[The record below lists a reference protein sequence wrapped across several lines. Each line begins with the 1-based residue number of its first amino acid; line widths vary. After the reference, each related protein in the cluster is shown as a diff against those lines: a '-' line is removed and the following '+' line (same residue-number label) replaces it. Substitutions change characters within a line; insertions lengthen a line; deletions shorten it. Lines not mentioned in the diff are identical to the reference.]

1 MRALLPLLLLAG
13 AAAVGSPAKTKR
25 GTLDPKE
32 AVFLKRCSACHD
44 PGRVYHRVAQRDE
57 WREIVERMRRM
68 PQSGISRAEADVI
81 LKYLVSLRGGGAPR
95 ARVAS
100 IGGRAAY
107 GKEWLSVLET
117 ATVKK
122 KAVRLGGKDYRVAAN
137 GLTVSLRRGKRTYT
151 VALTPEGKVKR
162 TALLD
167 RWRVGTVTYELH
179 VILYSVHGRTL
190 RVGRALRR
198 TP

>member
-1 MRALLPLLLLAG
+1 MRALVPLLLLAG
-13 AAAVGSPAKTKR
+13 AAAIGSPAGRKV
-25 GTLDPKE
+25 LAPPEPK

-68 PQSGISRAEADVI
+68 PQSGISRADANVI
-81 LKYLVSLRGGGAPR
+81 LKYLVSLGGGGAPR
-95 ARVAS
+95 AGGAS

-117 ATVKK
+117 ATVRK
-122 KAVRLGGKDYRVAAN
+122 KAVRLGGKDYRVAAD

-151 VALTPEGKVKR
+151 VALTPEGKVER

-167 RWRVGTVTYELH
+167 QWRVGTVTYELH
-179 VILYSVHGRTL
+179 VILYSVRGRTL